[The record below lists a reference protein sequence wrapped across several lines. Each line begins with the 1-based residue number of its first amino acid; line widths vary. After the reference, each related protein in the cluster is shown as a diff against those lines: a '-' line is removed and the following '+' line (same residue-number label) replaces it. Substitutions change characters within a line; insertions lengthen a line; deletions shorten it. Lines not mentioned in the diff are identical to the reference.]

1 MHAVDGHKVV
11 CQITSYGKKNRNPE
25 GVITEILGHRND
37 PGVDIMS
44 IVRGFDLPTEFPEK
58 VLNQATRVAN
68 EVSEADRAGR
78 LICAG
83 LPW

>member
-1 MHAVDGHKVV
+1 
-11 CQITSYGKKNRNPE
+11 
-25 GVITEILGHRND
+25 
-37 PGVDIMS
+37 MS

-78 LICAG
+78 LDLRGVTMVTIDGEDAKD
-83 LPW
+83 LDDAISI